1 MRRGI
6 LGHREGVCPNCES
19 TEFDDQIFDDV
30 DEFRVYSMTCTVC
43 HAEIREWYKCCYD
56 ETIATIEGD
65 GE

>member
-1 MRRGI
+1 MRREI

-43 HAEIREWYKCCYD
+43 HAEIRERV
-56 ETIATIEGD
+56 
-65 GE
+65 